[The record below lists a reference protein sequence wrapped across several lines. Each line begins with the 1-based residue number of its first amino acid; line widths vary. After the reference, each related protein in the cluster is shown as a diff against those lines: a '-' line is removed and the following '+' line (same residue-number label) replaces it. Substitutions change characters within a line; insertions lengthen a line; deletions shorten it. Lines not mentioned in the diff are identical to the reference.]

1 MSPTRSS
8 KKRNSIGINVEDD
21 SLSKGKSIVKTILGK
36 KPDIKAKNRRQKE
49 LLNLIN
55 DKEITFVAGPAGS
68 GKTFLTLAKSLQL
81 IYDEKTPYERIY
93 LLKSVIT
100 LQEESIGFIKGEID
114 DKLKPSVMSFLM
126 NLNKLIDVSQMNK
139 LIEND
144 SVIALPIGYMR
155 GLSIDNSIIILDEVQ
170 NITLEN
176 LRTIMTRIGENSKII
191 AMGDLRQIDIKNKSK
206 SSLNVAMELFN
217 DIDEIGVFQ
226 FTEDDIVR
234 NPLIQK
240 IERRFEEFFEKNN
253 FNNKRQILN
262 G

>member
-8 KKRNSIGINVEDD
+8 KKRNISGIDINDNT
-21 SLSKGKSIVKTILGK
+21 LSKGKSIIKTVLGRK
-36 KPDIKAKNRRQKE
+36 IEIKAKNKRQKD
-49 LLNLIN
+49 LLNLIS
-55 DKEITFVAGPAGS
+55 DKEITFIAGPAGS

-81 IYDEKTPYERIY
+81 IYDETTPYERIY

-126 NLNKLIDVSQMNK
+126 NLNKIIDISQMNK
-139 LIEND
+139 LVEND
-144 SVIALPIGYMR
+144 IVIALPIGYMR

-191 AMGDLRQIDIKNKSK
+191 AMGDLRQIDIKNKTK
-206 SSLNVAMELFN
+206 SSLYTAMDLFN
-217 DIDEIGVFQ
+217 GIDEIGTFE
-226 FTEDDIVR
+226 FTEEDIVR

-240 IERRFEEFFEKNN
+240 IERRFEEYFANSITS
-253 FNNKRQILN
+253 NKKEILN
-262 G
+262 S

>member
-1 MSPTRSS
+1 MTQS
-8 KKRNSIGINVEDD
+8 KSARKRNNSGVDVFD
-21 SLSKGKSIVKTILGK
+21 TTLSKGKSVIKTILGRK
-36 KPDIKAKNRRQKE
+36 IDIKAKNKRQKE
-49 LLNLIN
+49 LLNLIGE
-55 DKEITFVAGPAGS
+55 KEITFIAGPAGS

-81 IYDEKTPYERIY
+81 IYDENTPYDRIY

-126 NLNKLIDVSQMNK
+126 NLSKLIEVSQMNK
-139 LIEND
+139 LVEND
-144 SVIALPIGYMR
+144 VVIALPIGYMR

-191 AMGDLRQIDIKNKSK
+191 AMGDLRQIDIKNKTK
-206 SSLNVAMELFN
+206 SSLYTAMELFQG
-217 DIDEIGVFQ
+217 IDEIGTFE
-226 FTEDDIVR
+226 FTEEDIVR

-240 IERRFEEFFEKNN
+240 IERRFEEHFANN
-253 FNNKRQILN
+253 TNNNKREIL
-262 G
+262 

>member
-8 KKRNSIGINVEDD
+8 KKRSNSNIDVNDI
-21 SLSKGKSIVKTILGK
+21 SLSKGKSIIKTILGRK
-36 KPDIKAKNRRQKE
+36 IEIKAKNKRQKE
-49 LLNLIN
+49 LLNLIG

-68 GKTFLTLAKSLQL
+68 GKTFLSLARSLQL
-81 IYDEKTPYERIY
+81 LYDETTPYERIY

-100 LQEESIGFIKGEID
+100 LQDENIGYIKGEID

-126 NLNKLIDVSQMNK
+126 NLGKIIDISQMNK
-139 LIEND
+139 LVEND
-144 SVIALPIGYMR
+144 LVVALPIGYMR

-191 AMGDLRQIDIKNKSK
+191 AMGDLRQIDIKNKTK
-206 SSLNVAMELFN
+206 SSLYTAMEIFN
-217 DIDEIGVFQ
+217 GIDEIGTFE
-226 FTEDDIVR
+226 FSEEDIVR

-240 IERRFEEFFEKNN
+240 IERRFEEYFANN
-253 FNNKRQILN
+253 NSNRKEMLN

>member
-8 KKRNSIGINVEDD
+8 KKRNISGIDINDNT
-21 SLSKGKSIVKTILGK
+21 LSKGKSIIKTVLGRK
-36 KPDIKAKNRRQKE
+36 IEIKAKNKRQKD
-49 LLNLIN
+49 LLNLIS
-55 DKEITFVAGPAGS
+55 DKEITFIAGPAGS

-81 IYDEKTPYERIY
+81 IYDETTPYERIY

-126 NLNKLIDVSQMNK
+126 NLNKIIDISQMNK
-139 LIEND
+139 LVEND
-144 SVIALPIGYMR
+144 IVIALPIGYMR

-191 AMGDLRQIDIKNKSK
+191 AMGDLRQIDIKNKTK
-206 SSLNVAMELFN
+206 SSLYTAMDLFN
-217 DIDEIGVFQ
+217 GIDEIGTFE
-226 FTEDDIVR
+226 FTEEDIVR

-240 IERRFEEFFEKNN
+240 IERRFEEYFANN
-253 FNNKRQILN
+253 ITSNKREILN
-262 G
+262 S

>member
-1 MSPTRSS
+1 MSATRSS
-8 KKRNSIGINVEDD
+8 KKRTSIGIDSFDE
-21 SLSKGKSIVKTILGK
+21 SLSKGKAIIKTILNRK
-36 KPDIKAKNRRQKE
+36 IEIKAKSKRQKD
-49 LLNLIN
+49 LLNLI
-55 DKEITFVAGPAGS
+55 KEKQITFVAGPAGS
-68 GKTFLTLAKSLQL
+68 GKTFLSLAKSLQL
-81 IYDEKTPYERIY
+81 ISDGETPYERIY

-126 NLNKLIDVSQMNK
+126 NLSKLIDTAQMQK

-144 SVIALPIGYMR
+144 LVIALPIGYMR

-176 LRTIMTRIGENSKII
+176 LRTILTRIGENSKII

-206 SSLNVAMELFN
+206 SSLYTAMGLFEG
-217 DIDEIGVFQ
+217 IDEIGSFE
-226 FTEDDIVR
+226 FNEEDIVR

-240 IERRFEEFFEKNN
+240 IERKFEEHFKNN
-253 FNNKRQILN
+253 NNKKILK

>member
-1 MSPTRSS
+1 MSPTKSS
-8 KKRNSIGINVEDD
+8 RKRNNTGSDVFDTT
-21 SLSKGKSIVKTILGK
+21 LSKGKSVIKTILGRK
-36 KPDIKAKNRRQKE
+36 IEIKAKNKRQKD
-49 LLNLIN
+49 LLNLIG

-81 IYDEKTPYERIY
+81 IYDENTPYDRIY

-126 NLNKLIDVSQMNK
+126 NLSKLIEVSQMNK
-139 LIEND
+139 LVEND
-144 SVIALPIGYMR
+144 VVIALPIGYMR

-191 AMGDLRQIDIKNKSK
+191 AMGDLRQIDIKNKTK
-206 SSLNVAMELFN
+206 SSLYTAMELF
-217 DIDEIGVFQ
+217 DGIEEIGTFE
-226 FTEDDIVR
+226 FTEEDIVR

-240 IERRFEEFFEKNN
+240 IERRFEEHFANN
-253 FNNKRQILN
+253 FNNKREIL
-262 G
+262 

>member
-8 KKRNSIGINVEDD
+8 KKRNNSGIDINDNT
-21 SLSKGKSIVKTILGK
+21 LSKGKSVIKTILGRK
-36 KPDIKAKNRRQKE
+36 IEIKAKNKRQKD
-49 LLNLIN
+49 LLNLIG

-81 IYDEKTPYERIY
+81 IYDETTPYDRIY

-126 NLNKLIDVSQMNK
+126 NLNKLIDISQMNK
-139 LIEND
+139 LVEND
-144 SVIALPIGYMR
+144 IVVALPIGYMR

-191 AMGDLRQIDIKNKSK
+191 AMGDLRQIDIKNKTK
-206 SSLNVAMELFN
+206 SSLYTAMDLFQG
-217 DIDEIGVFQ
+217 IDEIGTFE
-226 FTEDDIVR
+226 FSEEDIVR

-240 IERRFEEFFEKNN
+240 IERRFEEYFANN
-253 FNNKRQILN
+253 ITSNKRDLLN

>member
-8 KKRNSIGINVEDD
+8 KKRNNTGIDVNDN
-21 SLSKGKSIVKTILGK
+21 SLSKGKAIIKTILGRK
-36 KPDIKAKNRRQKE
+36 LEIKAKNKRQKD

-55 DKEITFVAGPAGS
+55 EKEITFVAGPAGS
-68 GKTFLTLAKSLQL
+68 GKTFLALAKSLQL
-81 IYDEKTPYERIY
+81 IFDENNSYERIY

-100 LQEESIGFIKGEID
+100 LQDENLGYIKGEIE

-126 NLNKLIDVSQMNK
+126 NLNKLLDVSQMNK
-139 LIEND
+139 LVEND
-144 SVIALPIGYMR
+144 LVIPIPIGYMR

-176 LRTIMTRIGENSKII
+176 LRTILTRIGENSKII
-191 AMGDLRQIDIKNKSK
+191 AMGDLRQIDIKNKTK
-206 SSLNVAMELFN
+206 SSLYTAMELFEG
-217 DIDEIGVFQ
+217 IDEIGTFE
-226 FTEDDIVR
+226 FTEEDIVR

-240 IERRFEEFFEKNN
+240 IERRFEEHFSNVIY
-253 FNNKRQILN
+253 NKKELLN

>member
-1 MSPTRSS
+1 MTQS
-8 KKRNSIGINVEDD
+8 KSARKRNNTGVDVFDNT
-21 SLSKGKSIVKTILGK
+21 LSKGKSVIKTILGRK
-36 KPDIKAKNRRQKE
+36 IDIKAKNKRQKD
-49 LLNLIN
+49 LLNLIGE
-55 DKEITFVAGPAGS
+55 KEITFIAGPAGS

-81 IYDEKTPYERIY
+81 IYDENTPYDRIY

-126 NLNKLIDVSQMNK
+126 NLNKLIEVSQMNK
-139 LIEND
+139 LVEND
-144 SVIALPIGYMR
+144 VVIALPIGYMR

-191 AMGDLRQIDIKNKSK
+191 AMGDLRQIDIKNKTK
-206 SSLNVAMELFN
+206 SSLYTAMELFQG
-217 DIDEIGVFQ
+217 IDEIGTFE
-226 FTEDDIVR
+226 FTEEDIVR

-240 IERRFEEFFEKNN
+240 IERRFEEHFANTIN
-253 FNNKRQILN
+253 TNNKQFLN